1 METVRKS
8 NRSAI
13 LKFINDNG
21 PVSRKDLA
29 QVIGLTPAAVTQI
42 CTDLLGEGI
51 LVESGTNSE
60 SQGAGRKKILLD
72 INYDVAYVFAI
83 TIEPEDTVIALSN
96 LQGKQIALK
105 KRKTSSEK
113 SPEEFLGEL
122 AKVCLSMMEEN
133 PRIVKKIAAVGVGVT
148 GLVDQN
154 RGISSK
160 AYGIW
165 EEPVDVRGVLSQR
178 LNMPVLVENN
188 VNALAIAELIYGTGR
203 EHDNLMVIKW
213 GPGVGCAMI
222 IDQQV
227 YEGRHN
233 KAAEL
238 GHFIVEP
245 NGVRCSCGRRG
256 CLETK
261 ISYQALNKIRPFGE
275 SDLGEAYE
283 EAKKE
288 GKEKAFD
295 EAIDIFARSVVNSAT
310 IMAPNRI
317 VLTGG
322 LFSSQV
328 IRERMVEACGN
339 YDASWGEGRVVYSE
353 LSDRENYLGPVAIC
367 AKYLLF

>member
-29 QVIGLTPAAVTQI
+29 EVIGLTPAAVTQI
-42 CTDLLGEGI
+42 CTDLLKEEI
-51 LVESGTNSE
+51 LVESGTNAK

-83 TIEPEDTVIALSN
+83 NIEPEYTVIALSN
-96 LQGKQIALK
+96 LQGNQIAL
-105 KRKTSSEK
+105 RKCKTK
-113 SPEEFLGEL
+113 G
-122 AKVCLSMMEEN
+122 EEN
-133 PRIVKKIAAVGVGVT
+133 PKDFLEELAQVCATIKEEHKKVAKRIVAAGVGIT
-148 GLVDQN
+148 GLVDQAH
-154 RGISSK
+154 GVSSK

-165 EEPVDVRGVLSQR
+165 EEQVDVGPMLSEA
-178 LNMPVLVENN
+178 LGIPVLVENN
-188 VNALAIAELIYGTGR
+188 VNALAVAELIYGMGR

-213 GPGVGCAMI
+213 GPGVGCAII

-245 NGVRCSCGRRG
+245 NGAQCSCGRRG

-261 ISYQALNKIRPFGE
+261 ISYQALNKIHPFSE
-275 SDLGEAYE
+275 ANLGMAYE
-283 EAKKE
+283 EAKRE
-288 GKEKAFD
+288 HREKAFD
-295 EAIDIFARSVVNSAT
+295 DAIDMFARSIVNSAT

-317 VLTGG
+317 VLTGE
-322 LFSSQV
+322 LFQSQV
-328 IRERMVEACGN
+328 IRDQLIRSCGS

-353 LSDRENYLGPVAIC
+353 LWDRESYIGPVAIC
-367 AKYLLF
+367 TKHLLF

>member
-13 LKFINDNG
+13 IKFINDNG

-29 QVIGLTPAAVTQI
+29 EVIGLTPAAVTQI
-42 CTDLLGEGI
+42 CTELLREEI
-51 LVESGTNSE
+51 LIESGTNAK

-83 TIEPEDTVIALSN
+83 NIEPEYTVIALSN
-96 LQGKQIALK
+96 LQGKQIDLK
-105 KRKTSSEK
+105 KCRTK
-113 SPEEFLGEL
+113 GG
-122 AKVCLSMMEEN
+122 EN
-133 PRIVKKIAAVGVGVT
+133 PKDFLEEVAQVCIAMKEEHKNIAKKITAVGVGIT
-148 GLVDQN
+148 GLVDQIQ
-154 RGISSK
+154 GVSSK

-165 EEPVDVRGVLSQR
+165 EEQVNVSQILSEA
-178 LNMPVLVENN
+178 LGLPVLVENN
-188 VNALAIAELIYGTGR
+188 VNALAVAELIYGTGR
-203 EHDNLMVIKW
+203 EHDNIMVIKW
-213 GPGVGCAMI
+213 GPGVGCAII

-245 NGVRCSCGRRG
+245 NGAQCSCGRKG

-261 ISYQALNKIRPFGE
+261 ISYQALNKIRPFHE
-275 SDLGEAYE
+275 SGLGVAYE
-283 EAKKE
+283 EAKRE
-288 GKEKAFD
+288 HREKAFD
-295 EAIDIFARSVVNSAT
+295 DAIDIFARSIVNSAT

-317 VLTGG
+317 VLTGE
-322 LFSSQV
+322 LFQSRV
-328 IRERMVEACGN
+328 IREKLIQSCGS

-353 LSDRENYLGPVAIC
+353 LWDRENFIGPVAIC
-367 AKYLLF
+367 TKHLLF